1 MGNRKLDH
9 MESKGTFY
17 KLSKNKENTLYGG
30 FMHSTEYS
38 ARIGAEAKMIWGV
51 LLIFLN
57 LVMVILKSWLSSNH
71 AHFYPTVL
79 SSARC
84 KEALASMAFHLLP
97 CSCGLQ
103 KLGYMIICHDL
114 DPWTSVSRPVS

>member
-1 MGNRKLDH
+1 
-9 MESKGTFY
+9 
-17 KLSKNKENTLYGG
+17 
-30 FMHSTEYS
+30 MHSTECN
-38 ARIGAEAKMIWGV
+38 AKIGAEAKMIWGI

-57 LVMVILKSWLSSNH
+57 LVMVISNH

-79 SSARC
+79 NSARC
-84 KEALASMAFHLLP
+84 KEALASMAFHLLQ